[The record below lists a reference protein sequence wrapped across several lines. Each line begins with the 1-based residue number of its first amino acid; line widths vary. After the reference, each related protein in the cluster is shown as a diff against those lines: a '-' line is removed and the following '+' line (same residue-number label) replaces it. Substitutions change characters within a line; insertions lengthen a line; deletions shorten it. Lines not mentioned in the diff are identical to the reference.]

1 MEDDIEERRPKRQKR
16 DSSYKAKAFEKFK
29 QLKNGLRS
37 KYEVEE
43 IENVYETVDEKEYT
57 KQVLARQ
64 DDDWIVDD
72 DGNGYV
78 EDGRDIFDD
87 DLDKESIAVAS
98 TSKGKGVKRK
108 KKVAENAGRG
118 NLQFM
123 ISNMPTK
130 KKEEEK
136 LENDEALAELLQEID
151 STPTT
156 TPLRPKAIPSNFSP
170 LSVKQAEKK
179 YMNSLTSSVKRP
191 TINLTKPVAKTPVA
205 KKDVAPV
212 VEKEEDRSVLEDL
225 DEFEAEAVTL
235 AEETQETAQ
244 TESVVQTSEVIPE
257 TQLSEMQDIDG
268 DCFTDDL
275 DVSQLDEAEAKAERE
290 SDPWENIEIEMMK
303 EWAATSEF
311 NEIENSV
318 DLSNSD
324 LPLTDSGGKKVFRF
338 FWWDAFE
345 DVAKQPGVVFLFGKT
360 YHDKTKSYLSCC
372 LAVRN
377 IERRLFFLPRT
388 TEKNSDKPVTA
399 QDVYTE
405 INESVMKNLH
415 VKNFK
420 SRPITKKYAFDTS
433 IPAESDY
440 VEVRYSAKD
449 PPISKT
455 AEGRTFS
462 RVFGTESSY
471 LEIFLLDRKIKGPC
485 WLDVASPVPVTNP
498 VSWCKLEINCNK
510 VADVVIATDV
520 KGRPPLVV
528 TSINMRR
535 AVNPKTSSNEIVML
549 SCVTNTCYSVD
560 KQAPAQAFQKHFCG
574 KEVL

>member
-1 MEDDIEERRPKRQKR
+1 MLHQLWKR
-16 DSSYKAKAFEKFK
+16 
-29 QLKNGLRS
+29 G
-37 KYEVEE
+37 
-43 IENVYETVDEKEYT
+43 
-57 KQVLARQ
+57 
-64 DDDWIVDD
+64 
-72 DGNGYV
+72 
-78 EDGRDIFDD
+78 
-87 DLDKESIAVAS
+87 
-98 TSKGKGVKRK
+98 
-108 KKVAENAGRG
+108 
-118 NLQFM
+118 
-123 ISNMPTK
+123 
-130 KKEEEK
+130 
-136 LENDEALAELLQEID
+136 
-151 STPTT
+151 
-156 TPLRPKAIPSNFSP
+156 
-170 LSVKQAEKK
+170 
-179 YMNSLTSSVKRP
+179 
-191 TINLTKPVAKTPVA
+191 
-205 KKDVAPV
+205 
-212 VEKEEDRSVLEDL
+212 DRSVLEDL

-244 TESVVQTSEVIPE
+244 AESVVETSEVIPE

-275 DVSQLDEAEAKAERE
+275 DVSQLDEAEAKARKRATRGR
-290 SDPWENIEIEMMK
+290 ILKIEMMK

-440 VEVRYSAKD
+440 VEVRYSVNLSKWRFVSQIHVKFPGEGPSGLQDGRRKD
-449 PPISKT
+449 
-455 AEGRTFS
+455 F
-462 RVFGTESSY
+462 F
-471 LEIFLLDRKIKGPC
+471 
-485 WLDVASPVPVTNP
+485 
-498 VSWCKLEINCNK
+498 
-510 VADVVIATDV
+510 
-520 KGRPPLVV
+520 
-528 TSINMRR
+528 
-535 AVNPKTSSNEIVML
+535 
-549 SCVTNTCYSVD
+549 
-560 KQAPAQAFQKHFCG
+560 
-574 KEVL
+574 